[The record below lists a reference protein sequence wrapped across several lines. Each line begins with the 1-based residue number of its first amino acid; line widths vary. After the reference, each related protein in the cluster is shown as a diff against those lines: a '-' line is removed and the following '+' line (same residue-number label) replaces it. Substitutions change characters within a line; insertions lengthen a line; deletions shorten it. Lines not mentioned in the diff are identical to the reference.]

1 MLSEFIFCHFVE
13 QVFNS
18 GTMNT
23 FEDTNQP
30 GPPTP
35 VDHVSTDQSRCVFF
49 GMSPDMLCV
58 ASTQGI
64 FLELNPAWE
73 TALGYP
79 LSEMIGRPFTDFLHP
94 DDIKPTLE
102 AFEEQIR
109 GKDIFKFTNRYLC
122 KDGSVKWLEWTG
134 RACDDQNLI
143 YSIARDVS
151 ETRKID
157 ATLRSMSRAVD
168 QSPVSIVLTNL
179 AGDIE
184 FANPKAFS
192 LTGYSPEEI
201 LGKNPRIL
209 QSGETPKEVYEELWN
224 SITHG
229 KEWRGIFH
237 NKKKNGELYWEA
249 AIISP
254 ITNNDGVITHYLA
267 VKEDITLRKE
277 TEEAIQRNRIL
288 LRTVIDN
295 LPDAIYFKDAEGRKV
310 IANKADW
317 TLMGYHSEAEVL
329 GKTDLELFDS
339 EIGMRGYRDDM
350 AILKEDEPIINHEE
364 AFTDPNGNECLLYT
378 TKVPLKDDQG
388 KILGLV
394 GIGRD
399 ITLRKKTEVQLT
411 AQADKLKELNATKDK
426 FFSIIAHDLKNPFNS
441 IIGITDVTLADM
453 PTLDKRNIQ
462 QRLEMM
468 KASANQAYTL
478 LENLLIWSRT
488 QTGRIDFEP
497 GMTNLVE
504 VLRCIT
510 TLVEGQLLNKAIT
523 LKLETGPELRV
534 WADQNMVETIL
545 RNLVTNAIKFTPKG
559 GNIVIS
565 ATVQDKFLTVAVKD
579 SGIGM
584 TKDALAKLFRIETSF
599 TTRGTENEKGTGL
612 GLILCKE
619 FVEKHGGQIGVES
632 EPGKGSHFWFTLP
645 VAPPEP

>member
-1 MLSEFIFCHFVE
+1 LLSEFIFCHFVKWL
-13 QVFNS
+13 FNS
-18 GTMNT
+18 GTMNAS
-23 FEDTNQP
+23 EDTNQP
-30 GPPTP
+30 GSPNL

-58 ASTQGI
+58 TSAQGI

-73 TALGYP
+73 TALGY
-79 LSEMIGRPFTDFLHP
+79 LLREMIGRPFTDFLHP
-94 DDIKPTLE
+94 DDLKPTLE
-102 AFEEQIR
+102 AFGEQIR

-134 RACDDQNLI
+134 KAYDDQNLI
-143 YSIARDVS
+143 YSIARDVT

-168 QSPVSIVLTNL
+168 QSPVSIVITNL

-184 FANPKAFS
+184 FANPKVFE
-192 LTGYSPEEI
+192 LTGYGPEEL

-224 SITHG
+224 SITNG
-229 KEWRGIFH
+229 KEWHGIFH
-237 NKKKNGELYWEA
+237 NKKKNGGLYWEYA
-249 AIISP
+249 VISP

-350 AILKEDEPIINHEE
+350 TILKENQPVINHEE
-364 AFTDPNGNECLLYT
+364 AFTDSHGNDCLLFT

-388 KILGLV
+388 KMLGLI

-399 ITLRKKTEVQLT
+399 ITERKKNEVQLT
-411 AQADKLKELNATKDK
+411 IQADKLKELNATKDK
-426 FFSIIAHDLKNPFNS
+426 FFSIIAHDLKNPFNA
-441 IIGITDVTLADM
+441 IIGITDVTLADLS
-453 PTLDKRNIQ
+453 TLDKSDIQ
-462 QRLEMM
+462 KRLKMM
-468 KASANQAYTL
+468 KSSANQAYTL

-488 QTGRIDFEP
+488 QTGKIDFEP
-497 GMTNLVE
+497 GMTDLEE
-504 VLRCIT
+504 VLRGIT
-510 TLVEGQLLNKAIT
+510 TLVEGQLLSKAIT
-523 LKLETGPELRV
+523 TDISIGNEHRV

-545 RNLVTNAIKFTPKG
+545 RNLITNAIKFTPKG
-559 GNIVIS
+559 GNIGIT
-565 ATVQDKFLTVAVKD
+565 ATVQDGFLNISVHD

-584 TKDALAKLFRIETSF
+584 TKEALSKLFRIETSF

-619 FVEKHGGQIGVES
+619 FVEKHGGRIGVES

-645 VAPPEP
+645 VAPPEL